1 MEVKDLLTS
10 SHFPPGFR
18 FHPTD
23 EELISCYLSKK
34 VTSSLPPG
42 WDIVADIDIYKFNPW
57 DLPGKAFFGDGEWF
71 FFSPRERKYPNGFRP
86 NRSAGSGYWKAT
98 GTDKPILGA
107 GGTQCI
113 GVKKALVFYEGR
125 PPKGSKTDWVMHEY
139 RILDSSAAAAPAAA
153 LPSQKQLDDWVLC
166 RVRKKGN
173 FPAAGDEVT
182 ENCSPTKSSP
192 AISRQSEEEKSV
204 MENSC
209 FSTADL
215 FCNDDPLLDYNAFD
229 FYEGRETAAEALDPV
244 FSMRF
249 SDHGGGGDSGGEDGG
264 DYLEMPSEVGSLKR
278 KLSFGMLDELM
289 QLQPGKRLEY
299 SPDGRLFSPYDSP
312 DSVNQ
317 DFPDFF
323 I

>member
-98 GTDKPILGA
+98 GTDKPILGT

-139 RILDSSAAAAPAAA
+139 RILDSSASAAAAAAAAA
-153 LPSQKQLDDWVLC
+153 LPSQKQKGSMRLDDSVLC
-166 RVRKKGN
+166 RVRKKGTL
-173 FPAAGDEVT
+173 PAASNDVADT
-182 ENCSPTKSSP
+182 CSPALSS
-192 AISRQSEEEKSV
+192 ATVSAQSEENV
-204 MENSC
+204 ANC
-209 FSTADL
+209 FTAWDDESQLLRCL
-215 FCNDDPLLDYNAFD
+215 FDSQ
-229 FYEGRETAAEALDPV
+229 EEVLDPGCL
-244 FSMRF
+244 MRY
-249 SDHGGGGDSGGEDGG
+249 SNPGGEGGG
-264 DYLEMPSEVGSLKR
+264 DYLEMPSEVGSIKR

-299 SPDGRLFSPYDSP
+299 SPDGRLFSQYDSP

>member
-1 MEVKDLLTS
+1 MNGKEYLLTS
-10 SHFPPGFR
+10 SHLPPGFR

-23 EELISCYLSKK
+23 EELILCYLSKK
-34 VTSSLPPG
+34 ITSCLPSD

-57 DLPGKAFFGDGEWF
+57 DLPGKSLVFGNGEWF
-71 FFSPRERKYPNGFRP
+71 FFSPRERKYPRGLRP

-98 GTDKPILGA
+98 GTDKPILAAA
-107 GGTQCI
+107 GTNCI
-113 GVKKALVFYEGR
+113 GVKKALVFYKGR
-125 PPKGSKTDWVMHEY
+125 PPKGIKTDWVMHEY
-139 RILDSSAAAAPAAA
+139 RVTGSSSSQP
-153 LPSQKQLDDWVLC
+153 QKQNGSMRLDDWVLC

-244 FSMRF
+244 FSMRY
-249 SDHGGGGDSGGEDGG
+249 SDHGGGGG
-264 DYLEMPSEVGSLKR
+264 DYLEIPTTVYGAWKR
-278 KLSFGMLDELM
+278 KLSVGLLDESML
-289 QLQPGKRLEY
+289 QLQPGKRFQC
-299 SPDGRLFSPYDSP
+299 SPDGLLSTAS
-312 DSVNQ
+312 SVSANQ
-317 DFPDFF
+317 FFPDFF
-323 I
+323 L